1 MKIWLNLFKK
11 REEKKLFKIFKKG
24 KDFKRKVE
32 RMTKENAINYLKLL
46 HKLEKK
52 FSKNLFNE
60 DLKKLAEK
68 LRKDFIKAYNK

>member
-46 HKLEKK
+46 HKLEKI
-52 FSKNLFNE
+52 L
-60 DLKKLAEK
+60 
-68 LRKDFIKAYNK
+68 